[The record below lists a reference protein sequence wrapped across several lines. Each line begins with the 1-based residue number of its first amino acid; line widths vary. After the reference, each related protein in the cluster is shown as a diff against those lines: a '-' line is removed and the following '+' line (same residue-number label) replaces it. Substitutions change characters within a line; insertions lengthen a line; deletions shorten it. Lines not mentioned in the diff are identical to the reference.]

1 MHGYPPCG
9 VALFVVPGPPLA
21 AQPVTMCGIAGF
33 LSRTPPD
40 LQRTHL
46 QGMCDRLAHRGPDG
60 FGYFSDGVA
69 GLGHRR
75 LSIID
80 LATGAQPLANEDGTI
95 QIIFNG
101 EIYNYRELRKSLEP
115 RHDFKTTSD
124 TEVLVHLYED
134 VGERLPEFLNGMF
147 AFAIWNTRTR
157 HLFLARDRFGEK
169 PLYYTSAIPG
179 FSFAFASEL
188 KALRALPGFAFD
200 VDPASAADYLC
211 LSYVPDP
218 KSICRNI
225 HKLPAAHSL
234 LVTPEGVR
242 EPRRY
247 WQPVFASATC
257 PPPRRT
263 LDEWVE
269 EAGAL
274 ASDAVARRMISDVP
288 LGAFLSGG
296 VDSSLAVGFMSR
308 HQPGDVRTY
317 SIGFTAREFDET
329 HYANQVAQQF
339 KTLHHEEVITPD
351 VMEMLGTLLE
361 HYDEP
366 FADSSAIPMLYLARM
381 TRRHVTVALSG
392 DGADEVFAGYRRYA
406 FGHLESNIRRV
417 LPAWFRRPVL
427 GFAGRVYPKFDY
439 LPRPFRAKMLLTAL
453 SQEVG
458 DSYFTTM
465 TGFRDRSL
473 EAILSSDFRAALGGY
488 CPRADYRARFEKFAH
503 LNALEQLQA
512 VDLETYLPGDILVK
526 ADRAT
531 MAYSL
536 EGRAPWLDHRLAELA
551 FQLPTEYKLRG
562 TTGKFMFKKLAE
574 RQVPA
579 EVIWRPKM
587 GFQVPLAHWLRT
599 SLREV
604 FESTVLGSGASEFIE
619 RKEARRLWTEHQSGL
634 SNHDRKLWTLFVLC
648 NWKGKN

>member
-1 MHGYPPCG
+1 
-9 VALFVVPGPPLA
+9 
-21 AQPVTMCGIAGF
+21 MCGIAGF
-33 LSRTPPD
+33 LSRNSPD
-40 LQRTHL
+40 SQRVHL

-60 FGYFSDGVA
+60 YGFFADGIA

-80 LATGAQPLANEDGTI
+80 LATGAQPLANEDGTV

-101 EIYNYRELRKSLEP
+101 EIYNYRELRMNLES
-115 RHDFKTTSD
+115 RHEFKTTSD
-124 TEVLVHLYED
+124 TEVLVHLYEE

-147 AFAIWNTRTR
+147 AFAIWDTRRR

-188 KALRALPGFAFD
+188 KALRALPGFASD
-200 VDPASAADYLC
+200 VDPTSVADYLC

-218 KSICRNI
+218 KSIYRNI

-234 LVTPEGVR
+234 LVTPEGPR

-247 WQPVFASATC
+247 WQPVFASAAN
-257 PPPRRT
+257 PPPQRT
-263 LDEWVE
+263 IEEWVDKA
-269 EAGAL
+269 EAI
-274 ASDAVARRMISDVP
+274 ASDAVALRMISDVP

-317 SIGFTAREFDET
+317 SIGFTVREYNET
-329 HYANQVAQQF
+329 HYARLVARKFQ
-339 KTLHHEEVITPD
+339 TAHHEEVIHPD
-351 VMEMLGTLLE
+351 IMEMLGTLLK

-366 FADSSAIPMLYLARM
+366 FADSSAVPMLYLARM
-381 TRRHVTVALSG
+381 TRQHVTVALSG

-406 FGHLESNIRRV
+406 FGQIESNIRGV

-427 GFAGRVYPKFDY
+427 GLAGRLYPKFDY

-465 TGFRDRSL
+465 TGFRDSSL
-473 EAILSSDFRAALGGY
+473 EAILSADFRASLGGY

-531 MAYSL
+531 MAYAL

-551 FQLPTEYKLRG
+551 FQLPTGCKLRG

-579 EVIWRPKM
+579 DVIWRPKM
-587 GFQVPLAHWLRT
+587 GFQIPLANWLRT

-604 FESTVLGSGASEFIE
+604 FETTVLSSGAGEFID
-619 RKEARRLWTEHQSGL
+619 RKEARRLWTEHQSGF
-634 SNHDRKLWTLFVLC
+634 SNHDRKLWTLLMLASW
-648 NWKGKN
+648 NARRNDTA